1 MSTSTT
7 DLMQETPE
15 AAEAALSGFLE
26 TLVPPNTIKISDIFG
41 NEYVVQ
47 SAVSAKKQIQ
57 ILRQLD
63 ALKAVSLDMDFAADD
78 LNVPN
83 LVNYLI
89 ELAINEKVF
98 NVLQDCFYIAH
109 NQVVRSAVE
118 HSRDTGG
125 SAFAVEP
132 NTVGELFSIE
142 EIVAG
147 VVPLFARLARRTG
160 SLLTVLGQ

>member
-15 AAEAALSGFLE
+15 TAEAALSGFLE
-26 TLVPPNTIKISDIFG
+26 TLVPPNTINLSDIFG

-63 ALKAVSLDMDFAADD
+63 AQKAVSLDMDFAADD

-98 NVLQDCFYIAH
+98 NVLQD
-109 NQVVRSAVE
+109 
-118 HSRDTGG
+118 
-125 SAFAVEP
+125 
-132 NTVGELFSIE
+132 
-142 EIVAG
+142 
-147 VVPLFARLARRTG
+147 
-160 SLLTVLGQ
+160 